1 MSTPHALAV
10 NVSTYGGLT
19 VYCSGNVFAAIT
31 VLFTVFGL
39 LSFMVIY
46 LQWRIQRGGVQGVQT
61 PALLFRCPFSKRTCF
76 ENMSLVVTVF
86 S

>member
-10 NVSTYGGLT
+10 DVSTYRGLT

-46 LQWRIQRGGVQGVQT
+46 LQWRIQRGVSRHPPFCLG
-61 PALLFRCPFSKRTCF
+61 ALFRKEHVLKTCR
-76 ENMSLVVTVF
+76 
-86 S
+86 